1 MQHIIL
7 SLKFLTKKEIHQII
21 LNYSP
26 DIDVKDFMKLFKE
39 YTKESYSFLV
49 NDTRFRKNIL

>member
-7 SLKFLTKKEIHQII
+7 PLKFLTKKEIHQII

-26 DIDVKDFMKLFKE
+26 DIDFKDFMKLFQE
-39 YTKESYSFLV
+39 YTKESY
-49 NDTRFRKNIL
+49 

>member
-7 SLKFLTKKEIHQII
+7 PLKFLTKKEIHQII

-26 DIDVKDFMKLFKE
+26 DIDFKDFMKLFQE